1 MEVRPPNLPLN
12 VERLKRLEPSAA
24 VERLEQLEL
33 TDPHDEW
40 SIAVERFERL
50 EQPHPQWT
58 ASCPRLSRLCEQN
71 RNFPSPKQMRRD
83 ESGSIQEGG
92 NVKSKDATPS
102 RSSSLPYILWLY
114 VLLRAVVVYS
124 AVIF

>member
-50 EQPHPQWT
+50 EQPHPEWT
-58 ASCPRLSRLCEQN
+58 AISS
-71 RNFPSPKQMRRD
+71 
-83 ESGSIQEGG
+83 
-92 NVKSKDATPS
+92 
-102 RSSSLPYILWLY
+102 SSSLLPDRRVGL
-114 VLLRAVVVYS
+114 A
-124 AVIF
+124 